1 MSILQALREKK
12 QIRYLALASALRG
25 IRDNLRFV
33 TWQPFALSLGITMRS
48 IGALES
54 LMDFAKIIIQPVMGA
69 ASDVYGR
76 KSFILLREAVMLAAC
91 LCFLLA
97 RSWQLLAAGMIL
109 VGFGFALLPVWQ
121 SLVAEGAPPRETGMF
136 FSIIGSSYMAAGLLG
151 TLLGGWLASNIGYRF
166 VYGISTFFAFTA
178 LVLTFYKIEETHYP
192 EGPKNFTLLKALKS
206 FLDTFRPPKYL
217 WGFYIA
223 MAVDLLVFST
233 GWRLINGMLTE
244 AYGYTPFMLGIM
256 TSVNGASMA
265 VFQIILGKY
274 VDKVGYVRYLAISQ
288 ILSCFLIGLLLLNQ
302 SFPVAIISNFI
313 MGLAAALWG
322 PAEQAW
328 ISINVESGERAK
340 GIGGYSTFR
349 GIVALPGPFIG
360 GILYDNFGYYLPL
373 LINLVGAAIDVGLL
387 LFLVKDRV
395 KPNPPSQVL
404 G

>member
-166 VYGISTFFAFTA
+166 C
-178 LVLTFYKIEETHYP
+178 
-192 EGPKNFTLLKALKS
+192 
-206 FLDTFRPPKYL
+206 L
-217 WGFYIA
+217 W
-223 MAVDLLVFST
+223 
-233 GWRLINGMLTE
+233 N
-244 AYGYTPFMLGIM
+244 
-256 TSVNGASMA
+256 
-265 VFQIILGKY
+265 
-274 VDKVGYVRYLAISQ
+274 
-288 ILSCFLIGLLLLNQ
+288 
-302 SFPVAIISNFI
+302 
-313 MGLAAALWG
+313 
-322 PAEQAW
+322 
-328 ISINVESGERAK
+328 
-340 GIGGYSTFR
+340 
-349 GIVALPGPFIG
+349 
-360 GILYDNFGYYLPL
+360 
-373 LINLVGAAIDVGLL
+373 
-387 LFLVKDRV
+387 
-395 KPNPPSQVL
+395 
-404 G
+404 